1 MLNSSQY
8 KNSLNGG
15 NDFNKKVNSEIPP
28 KYDFN
33 EVTVEQVID
42 GKIKK
47 YRLDGYNEGLE
58 IVSRK
63 ATDFDNIKT
72 STFESYCNELIN
84 KYKVGTKITAPK
96 YSELNG
102 KTLQGKYKLEVPK
115 SNEISSKLN
124 ELVVYQKCCYTTK
137 HLLQVI

>member
-1 MLNSSQY
+1 M
-8 KNSLNGG
+8 KDFFKRG
-15 NDFNKKVNSEIPP
+15 NDFNRKVNSKVPP

-33 EVTVEQVID
+33 EVTVEQIID
-42 GKIKK
+42 GKVRKF
-47 YRLDGYNEGLE
+47 RLDGYNEGLE

-72 STFESYCNELIN
+72 STFEKYCDELIN

-96 YSELNG
+96 YPELNG

-115 SNEISSKLN
+115 SNEMSSKLTEFKN
-124 ELVVYQKCCYTTK
+124 IAKSKGIEIVFESE
-137 HLLQVI
+137 

>member
-1 MLNSSQY
+1 M
-8 KNSLNGG
+8 
-15 NDFNKKVNSEIPP
+15 KKVKQLRIYESI
-28 KYDFN
+28 DFYN
-33 EVTVEQVID
+33 RYEQLS
-42 GKIKK
+42 KK
-47 YRLDGYNEGLE
+47 YQLDGYNEGLE

-124 ELVVYQKCCYTTK
+124 EFKEM
-137 HLLQVI
+137 